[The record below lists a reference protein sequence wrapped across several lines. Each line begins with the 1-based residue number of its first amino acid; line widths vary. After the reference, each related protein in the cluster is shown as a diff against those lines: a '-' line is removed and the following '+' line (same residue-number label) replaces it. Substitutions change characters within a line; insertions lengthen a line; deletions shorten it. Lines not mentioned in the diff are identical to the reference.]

1 MPFHTIPTN
10 LCASYHQADLKDI
23 KTDCASVWRAL
34 APTLVHL
41 DLENTKLSNGVAQL
55 QLLTR
60 LQHLVLSS
68 ELQRGGATC
77 KHPISTPL
85 TSCPSEVDA
94 TAWHD
99 SSLPPSHDATAVD
112 GSASGGGSDAAAS
125 GGTQLW
131 SFLAHLTELTHL
143 ELHKPGNMAL
153 PLAAVKHSH
162 SSPPQH
168 VIALQTRRLARLST
182 AATSVRS

>member
-10 LCASYHQADLKDI
+10 TCASYHQADLKEI

-41 DLENTKLSNGVAQL
+41 DLENTKLSKGVAQL

-77 KHPISTPL
+77 KHPIPTPL
-85 TSCPSEVDA
+85 TS
-94 TAWHD
+94 
-99 SSLPPSHDATAVD
+99 
-112 GSASGGGSDAAAS
+112 
-125 GGTQLW
+125 
-131 SFLAHLTELTHL
+131 
-143 ELHKPGNMAL
+143 
-153 PLAAVKHSH
+153 
-162 SSPPQH
+162 
-168 VIALQTRRLARLST
+168 
-182 AATSVRS
+182 